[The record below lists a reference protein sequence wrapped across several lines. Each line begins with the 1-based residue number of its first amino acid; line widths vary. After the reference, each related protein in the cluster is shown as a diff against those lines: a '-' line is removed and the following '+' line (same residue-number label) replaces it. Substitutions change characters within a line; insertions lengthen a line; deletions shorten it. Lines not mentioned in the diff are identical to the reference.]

1 MLEISEIT
9 QSVLVPA
16 LIKDSFVKDGTF
28 EILPDGNPKRYSGG
42 FTSVYP
48 FVKNG
53 EKWAFRCWHSDLG
66 NVKHR
71 MELVSEA
78 LSKDPL
84 PYFCEFTYVDE
95 GIVVGGKKYPTT
107 RMQWVDGLTLKEFIC
122 SHRDKLTLE
131 KLADDFLSL
140 CHDMHLH
147 QFAHGDLQHEN
158 IIVGNNGQLYLIDY
172 DSMHVPTM
180 HDFDDIIIG
189 KKHNQHPCRKNN
201 HKSSERLDYFSELII
216 YTSILAISDD
226 LSLIDDYQVEGS
238 EALLFTAKD
247 YEDITSSTIYTRLK
261 SLEGVF
267 PLLLKTLMQY
277 LSETDINNLRPF
289 DELLAKWQANFSASS
304 TTLRE
309 GHGDSSTLT
318 WNVKNAKAV
327 KLSYDNLT
335 EIVERE
341 ASKVVSPARDTT
353 YTLTVISL
361 NGKRE
366 YEQTVTIEV
375 KPRCEIDFCADKEF
389 TVSGVPVVLS
399 WNVCNAISV
408 ELEGYGTVETR
419 GSQVVEPSRNTKYRL
434 KVADVFGETNKEIE
448 LKMLPLP
455 FIESIMVPTP
465 QIKSNVSVSITFN
478 MLQAT
483 LNLKDPP
490 KIGLS
495 ATMIGEAPKVSIGKL
510 HSLHI
515 PLNRNYWWSKIVV
528 NIDKV
533 FSKLKNIKKYGQG

>member
-1 MLEISEIT
+1 MPEISEIT
-9 QSVLVPA
+9 QSILVPA

-28 EILPDGNPKRYSGG
+28 EVLPDGNPKRYSGG

-78 LSKDPL
+78 LSKHPL
-84 PYFCEFTYVDE
+84 PYFCEFTYVNE
-95 GIVVGGKKYPTT
+95 GIVVGGKIYPTT
-107 RMQWVDGLTLKEFIC
+107 RMKWVDGLNLKEFIC
-122 SHRDKLTLE
+122 SHRDKLTLK

-172 DSMHVPTM
+172 DSMYVPTM
-180 HDFDDIIIG
+180 NDFDDIIIG
-189 KKHNQHPCRKNN
+189 KKDYQHPCRKNN

-216 YTSILAISDD
+216 YTSILAISGD

-261 SLEGVF
+261 SLDGVF
-267 PLLLKTLMQY
+267 PLLLKALMQY
-277 LSETDINNLRPF
+277 LSETDIDNLRPF
-289 DELLAKWQANFSASS
+289 DELLTKWQTNFSASS
-304 TTLRE
+304 TILRK
-309 GHGDSSTLT
+309 GNGDSSTLT

-327 KLSYDNLT
+327 KLSYDNIT
-335 EIVERE
+335 EIVEPE

-361 NGKRE
+361 DGRRE
-366 YEQTVTIEV
+366 DKLTVTIEV
-375 KPRCEIDFCADKEF
+375 KPECKINFCADKEF

-399 WNVCNAISV
+399 WNICNAISV
-408 ELEGYGTVETR
+408 ELEGYGMVETI
-419 GSQVVEPSRNTKYRL
+419 GSQIVEPRRNTKYRL

-448 LKMLPLP
+448 VKILPLP
-455 FIESIMVPTP
+455 IIKSIMVPTP
-465 QIKSNVSVSITFN
+465 QIINNVSVSINFN

-490 KIGLS
+490 KIELS
-495 ATMIGEAPKVSIGKL
+495 AAMIEETPKISIDKF

-515 PLNRNYWWSKIVV
+515 PLNRNNWWNKIIVKLD
-528 NIDKV
+528 NV
-533 FSKLKNIKKYGQG
+533 FNKLKKIKKHG